1 MTDKNDANT
10 EKFGYPFIHPSK
22 DIQSTLG
29 TELFRKKII
38 VCVTASVACYKTID
52 LIRLLTRHG
61 AEVFVVMSKTVEKF
75 ISKDYF
81 EWASGNKVIS
91 KSIGK
96 IRAHIG
102 GRLR

>member
-1 MTDKNDANT
+1 M
-10 EKFGYPFIHPSK
+10 
-22 DIQSTLG
+22 
-29 TELFRKKII
+29 
-38 VCVTASVACYKTID
+38 ACYKTID

-91 KSIGK
+91 KLSGK
-96 IRAHIG
+96 LEHILVADYG
-102 GRLR
+102 KSDLVVVYTIYC